1 MKYTVIKPFQDLTG
15 FKQAGDPVELDDW
28 RAAKLRR
35 MGLIGGRYEEP
46 VRTALPVDVEVKK
59 AVRGSARNKS
69 EFTTDEL
76 EDLVKIYPESKVYA
90 KKLADKKSKKK

>member
-35 MGLIGGRYEEP
+35 MGLIGGRYEQPIQTAVIVEP
-46 VRTALPVDVEVKK
+46 EIRKAVIKPVKK
-59 AVRGSARNKS
+59 STK
-69 EFTTDEL
+69 T
-76 EDLVKIYPESKVYA
+76 
-90 KKLADKKSKKK
+90 KK

>member
-35 MGLIGGRYEEP
+35 MGLIGGRYEKP
-46 VRTALPVDVEVKK
+46 IRTAVIHEPEIREAVTKPIKKTSVKK
-59 AVRGSARNKS
+59 A
-69 EFTTDEL
+69 T
-76 EDLVKIYPESKVYA
+76 
-90 KKLADKKSKKK
+90 KK

>member
-35 MGLIGGRYEEP
+35 MGLIGGRYEQPIQAAVIVEP
-46 VRTALPVDVEVKK
+46 EIRE
-59 AVRGSARNKS
+59 AVIK
-69 EFTTDEL
+69 
-76 EDLVKIYPESKVYA
+76 PA
-90 KKLADKKSKKK
+90 KKSTKAKK